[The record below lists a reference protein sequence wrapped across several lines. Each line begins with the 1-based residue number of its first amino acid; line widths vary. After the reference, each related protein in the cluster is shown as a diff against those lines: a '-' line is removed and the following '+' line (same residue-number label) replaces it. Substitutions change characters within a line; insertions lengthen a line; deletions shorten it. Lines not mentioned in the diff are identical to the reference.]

1 MSRTNAEQEQN
12 LLDSVY
18 YANRLI
24 SGAWSE
30 SKELLN
36 YCFLSVLRGL
46 SSLSSF
52 NVRPCSDTT

>member
-18 YANRLI
+18 CANRLI

-36 YCFLSVLRGL
+36 YCF
-46 SSLSSF
+46 F
-52 NVRPCSDTT
+52 VRFTWFITFIEL